1 MKRASRPR
9 TDHQERHT
17 AQDAATKPAKPAKPA
32 HDSNRMTKSG
42 RLDLQQ
48 IQNALKESDKAP

>member
-17 AQDAATKPAKPAKPA
+17 AQDAATKPAKPADDPK
-32 HDSNRMTKSG
+32 RMTKSG

-48 IQNALKESDKAP
+48 IQNALKESDKAR